1 MYKSQH
7 TKVKHTL
14 TMANL
19 YSYTFSFQTNFSAMM
34 GQIYVNFSIE
44 IGIQLKILAAHPL
57 GPPPGGPP
65 QWTGDAHARERER
78 AAGLR
83 PARNVRTWPLVTA
96 QNRASDSGDSVST
109 CLVKTASGGGGAI
122 IKVFKICLL
131 NIKTMHIHCPCLQ
144 SDER

>member
-44 IGIQLKILAAHPL
+44 IGSQLKIWAAHPPGDLLSEL
-57 GPPPGGPP
+57 GMHM
-65 QWTGDAHARERER
+65 QERER

-109 CLVKTASGGGGAI
+109 CLVKTASGGA
-122 IKVFKICLL
+122 L
-131 NIKTMHIHCPCLQ
+131 
-144 SDER
+144 